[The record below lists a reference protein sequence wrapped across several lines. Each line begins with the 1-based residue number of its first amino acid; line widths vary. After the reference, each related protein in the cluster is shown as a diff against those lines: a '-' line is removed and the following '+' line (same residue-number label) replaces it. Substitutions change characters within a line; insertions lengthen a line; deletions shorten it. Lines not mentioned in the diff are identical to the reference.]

1 MGPPGPTPKSALEET
16 IKQTI
21 GENKSSITA
30 TTSTAP
36 EIYQ

>member
-1 MGPPGPTPKSALEET
+1 MGPPGPTPKFALEET
-16 IKQTI
+16 SKQII

-30 TTSTAP
+30 TTATAT